1 MLGSWNMKKLLAIL
15 VLSLYF
21 ITPSWSDDIKD
32 FQIEGMSIGDSLLNY
47 MSREEI
53 KLSKRNYFK
62 SQRKYYVVA
71 KTNNLKKYDNV
82 DLYLKTG
89 DKNYTIRTLGG
100 MIRLDLKECLAIKK
114 NISKE
119 FDKIFSNLIVYD
131 DVRSHDY
138 DKSGKSKQYQRV
150 YSFGNASSR
159 DNHIRIECDTWSKAI
174 KDKEGWVGG
183 INVIAM
189 TTEILDWIYS
199 DYK

>member
-1 MLGSWNMKKLLAIL
+1 MLFMKRLLLIL
-15 VLSLYF
+15 VLTLSSQTL
-21 ITPSWSDDIKD
+21 TKADDIKD
-32 FQIEGMSIGDSLLNY
+32 FEIEGMSIGDRLLDY

-62 SQRKYYVVA
+62 SQRKYYVVG
-71 KTNNLKKYDNV
+71 KTNNLKQYDNV

-100 MIRLDLKECLAIKK
+100 MITIDLKECLAIKK
-114 NISKE
+114 DISKE

-131 DVRSHDY
+131 AVRPHDY
-138 DKSGKSKQYQRV
+138 DKSGKSKQHQRV
-150 YSFGNASSR
+150 YNFGKASSR

>member
-1 MLGSWNMKKLLAIL
+1 MFLSCPSNSGLL
-15 VLSLYF
+15 
-21 ITPSWSDDIKD
+21 T
-32 FQIEGMSIGDSLLNY
+32 
-47 MSREEI
+47 RET
-53 KLSKRNYFK
+53 
-62 SQRKYYVVA
+62 
-71 KTNNLKKYDNV
+71 TNNLKKYDNV

-100 MIRLDLKECLAIKK
+100 MIAIDLKECLAIKK
-114 NISKE
+114 DISKE

-174 KDKEGWVGG
+174 KDKEGWTGG
-183 INVIAM
+183 LNVIAM
-189 TTEILDWIYS
+189 TTEILDWVYS

>member
-1 MLGSWNMKKLLAIL
+1 MKRLLLIFIL
-15 VLSLYF
+15 TLSSQTL
-21 ITPSWSDDIKD
+21 TKADDIKD
-32 FQIEGMSIGDSLLNY
+32 FEIEEMSIGDSLLDY

-53 KLSKRNYFK
+53 KLSKKNYFK
-62 SQRKYYVVA
+62 SQKKYYVVGT
-71 KTNNLKKYDNV
+71 TNNLKKYDNV

-100 MIRLDLKECLAIKK
+100 MITIGLKECLAIKK
-114 NISKE
+114 DISKE

-174 KDKEGWVGG
+174 KDKEGWTGG
-183 INVIAM
+183 LNVIAM
-189 TTEILDWIYS
+189 TTEILDWVYS

>member
-1 MLGSWNMKKLLAIL
+1 MKRLLLIL
-15 VLSLYF
+15 ILTFSFQSL
-21 ITPSWSDDIKD
+21 TKADDIKD
-32 FQIEGMSIGDSLLNY
+32 FEIEGMSTGDSLLDY

-71 KTNNLKKYDNV
+71 KTNNLKRYNTV
-82 DLYLKTG
+82 DIYLKTG

-100 MIRLDLKECLAIKK
+100 KIALDLKECLAIKK
-114 NISKE
+114 DISKE

-138 DKSGKSKQYQRV
+138 DKSGKSKQHQRV

-174 KDKEGWVGG
+174 KDKEGWVSGL
-183 INVIAM
+183 NVIAM

>member
-1 MLGSWNMKKLLAIL
+1 MKRLLLIFIL
-15 VLSLYF
+15 TLSSQTL
-21 ITPSWSDDIKD
+21 TKADDIKD
-32 FQIEGMSIGDSLLNY
+32 FEIEEMSIGDSLLDY

-53 KLSKRNYFK
+53 KLSKKNYFK
-62 SQRKYYVVA
+62 SQKKYYVVGT
-71 KTNNLKKYDNV
+71 TNNLKKYDNV

-100 MIRLDLKECLAIKK
+100 MIAIDLKECLAIKK
-114 NISKE
+114 DISKE

-174 KDKEGWVGG
+174 KDKEGWTGG
-183 INVIAM
+183 LNVIAM
-189 TTEILDWIYS
+189 TTEILDWVYS